1 MTFDRSKEPS
11 FQTKVRVTKNTCL
24 YDASGAKQ
32 TDTLNAGST
41 VTVFEVKEIN
51 NQIYYR
57 VGGQTR
63 WLPKSVTDWGI
74 KESSGSHND
83 NRNDYNVAIKDGLVI
98 AKNSEPPTDKKDLIK
113 LFKHGNTFPD
123 GTEFQWIAPP
133 DTSQNKYTNAK
144 IKIIFPDGTTKEHS
158 VHYNITA
165 GRSSTPTAMPIK
177 NTNESTES
185 VDLKLGD
192 LNFSFVKQYRMLH
205 SVEKSVNEAIL
216 LYKQTLYKQ
225 LSNTIRQGLEIIAD
239 KLLTLNNINL
249 DDEWKRANLSNKLG
263 YIAYLRIL
271 PQKIMDVC
279 FSIKNYGNIGSH
291 HNKEANFNKASAL
304 TDLQQYHDLLIYL
317 VNTYVN
323 AHLTYTDVQIS
334 DDQNKHPNWYK
345 RKGVVPDKFVTFAQ
359 YMYQRTEP
367 KKPAVSVQ
375 PVNVTPVEPV
385 KTPEPAK
392 PKMGKGMNWLLRFF
406 ILLGVVIIAGIGY
419 EVYQLST
426 GSNQSVQTSK
436 PVSIKEEA
444 RNLTTKQDIAL
455 SLLYAKEKYADQ
467 WQDAYDTFVQN
478 NYNVYR
484 YDEYSFGDATVTAQ
498 GHNYIY
504 VINKNIGLGFRDKGN
519 GNRLVTF
526 FNATDTENDS
536 SVSAYTYQMLK
547 EIKQSNQETRMKKL
561 AKKIIFSDPISD

>member
-41 VTVFEVKEIN
+41 VIVFEVKEIN
-51 NQIYYR
+51 NQVYYR
-57 VGGQTR
+57 VGGQTQ

-74 KESSGSHND
+74 KESSESHND
-83 NRNDYNVAIKDGLVI
+83 NQNDYNVAIKDGLAI

-113 LFKHGNTFPD
+113 LFKHGNTFPAD
-123 GTEFQWIAPP
+123 TKFQWVTPP

-158 VHYNITA
+158 VHYNITV
-165 GRSSTPTAMPIK
+165 GKSSAPAAMPIE
-177 NTNESTES
+177 NSNGSNEI

-192 LNFSFVKQYRMLH
+192 LNFSFVKQYRMLR

-216 LYKQTLYKQ
+216 LYKHALYKQ

-239 KLLTLNNINL
+239 ELLTLNNINL
-249 DDEWKRANLSNKLG
+249 DDGWKRANLSNKLG

-279 FSIKNYGNIGSH
+279 FSTKNYGNIGSH

-304 TDLQQYHDLLIYL
+304 TDLQQYRDLLIYL

-323 AHLTYTDVQIS
+323 AHLTYADVQIS

-345 RKGVVPDKFVTFAQ
+345 RKSIAPDKFVTFAQ
-359 YMYQRTEP
+359 YMYQRTHSEP
-367 KKPAVSVQ
+367 KKPVVPVQ
-375 PVNVTPVEPV
+375 PIIPVEPV
-385 KTPEPAK
+385 KTPVAVK
-392 PKMGKGMNWLLRFF
+392 PKVGKGMKWLLRFF
-406 ILLGVVIIAGIGY
+406 TLLGVIIITGIGY
-419 EVYQLST
+419 EIYQLST

-467 WQDAYDTFVQN
+467 WQDAYDTFMQN

-484 YDEYSFGDATVTAQ
+484 YTEYSFGDATVTAQ

-504 VINKNIGLGFRDKGN
+504 VIDKNIGLGFRDKGN
-519 GNRLVTF
+519 GTRLVTF
-526 FNATDTENDS
+526 FNAANTDDGS
-536 SVSAYTYQMLK
+536 PVSVYTYQMLK
-547 EIKQSNQETRMKKL
+547 EIKQSNQAAKMKRL

>member
-51 NQIYYR
+51 NQVYYR
-57 VGGQTR
+57 VGGQTQ

-74 KESSGSHND
+74 KESSESHND
-83 NRNDYNVAIKDGLVI
+83 NQNDYNVAIKDGLAI

-113 LFKHGNTFPD
+113 LFKHGNTFPAD
-123 GTEFQWIAPP
+123 TKFQWVTPP

-158 VHYNITA
+158 VHYNITV
-165 GRSSTPTAMPIK
+165 GKSSAPAAMPIE
-177 NTNESTES
+177 NSNGSNEI

-192 LNFSFVKQYRMLH
+192 LNFSFVKQYRMLR

-216 LYKQTLYKQ
+216 LYKHALYKQ

-239 KLLTLNNINL
+239 ELLTLNNINL

-263 YIAYLRIL
+263 YMAYLRIL

-323 AHLTYTDVQIS
+323 AHLTYADVQIS

-345 RKGVVPDKFVTFAQ
+345 RKSIAPDKFVTFAQ
-359 YMYQRTEP
+359 YMYQRTHLEP
-367 KKPAVSVQ
+367 KKPVVPVQ
-375 PVNVTPVEPV
+375 PIIPVEPV
-385 KTPEPAK
+385 KTPVAVK
-392 PKMGKGMNWLLRFF
+392 PKVGKGMKWLLRFF
-406 ILLGVVIIAGIGY
+406 TLLGVIIITGIGY
-419 EVYQLST
+419 EIYQLST

-484 YDEYSFGDATVTAQ
+484 YTEYSFGDATVTAQ

-504 VINKNIGLGFRDKGN
+504 VIDKNIGLGFRDKGN
-519 GNRLVTF
+519 GTRLVTF
-526 FNATDTENDS
+526 FNVANTDDGS
-536 SVSAYTYQMLK
+536 PVSVYTYQMLK
-547 EIKQSNQETRMKKL
+547 EIKQSNQAAKMKRL

>member
-51 NQIYYR
+51 NQVYYR
-57 VGGQTR
+57 VGGQTQ

-74 KESSGSHND
+74 KESSESHND
-83 NRNDYNVAIKDGLVI
+83 NQNDYNVAIKDGLAI

-113 LFKHGNTFPD
+113 LFKHGNTFPAD
-123 GTEFQWIAPP
+123 TKFQWVTPP

-216 LYKQTLYKQ
+216 LYKHALYKQ

-239 KLLTLNNINL
+239 ELLTLNNINL

-323 AHLTYTDVQIS
+323 AHLTYADVQIS

-345 RKGVVPDKFVTFAQ
+345 RKSIAPDKFVTFAQ
-359 YMYQRTEP
+359 YMYQRTHPEP
-367 KKPAVSVQ
+367 KKPAAPVQ
-375 PVNVTPVEPV
+375 PITPVEPV
-385 KTPEPAK
+385 KTPVSVK
-392 PKMGKGMNWLLRFF
+392 PKVRKGMKWLLRFF
-406 ILLGVVIIAGIGY
+406 TLLGVIIIAGIGY
-419 EVYQLST
+419 EIYQLST

-498 GHNYIY
+498 GYNYIY
-504 VINKNIGLGFRDKGN
+504 VIDKNIGLGFRDKGN

-526 FNATDTENDS
+526 FNATDTKNDS
-536 SVSAYTYQMLK
+536 SVSGYTYQMLK
-547 EIKQSNQETRMKKL
+547 EIKQSNQAAKMKRL